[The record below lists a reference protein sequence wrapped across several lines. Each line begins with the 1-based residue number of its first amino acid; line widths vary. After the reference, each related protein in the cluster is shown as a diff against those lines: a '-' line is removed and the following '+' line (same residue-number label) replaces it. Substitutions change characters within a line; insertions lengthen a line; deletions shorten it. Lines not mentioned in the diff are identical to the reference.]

1 MGFLAGFT
9 KGIGDE
15 AKQYNQNYMDMQL
28 KKYQSASKIWEAM
41 ANDQNYHPAIRQK
54 FAQYAMQLGGVNL
67 FDKNSRA
74 AADEITKQNP
84 HDVATQAH
92 DAQQMTQSA
101 PQPPTQTPDQSGGGF
116 SPQFISQMPQ
126 SLYGPEGYKDPMAVN
141 QAEMATKEREAY
153 GQANA
158 QQQAMLHMMHSMG
171 GDATTATFGETGAPP
186 GSSLDR
192 MIKEQWTKDF
202 LFKRPPTRPTS
213 TMPIDGHPATFFNGG
228 HFIDGEP
235 IKASSS
241 VAGKNMRLEFVQDK
255 NTGET
260 YWDYLI
266 PGDPRLGPKGNL
278 TKPILTRSSEKTTS
292 TDPAQL
298 TTTSHT
304 QTSGSYSGSESVPQG
319 MPQAPSPA
327 QTAIPQT
334 APGAVPAGGVVPD
347 PALVKS
353 SYGATSTGMEQQAW
367 TGLQQSSRITGL
379 IRQYPMVGPI
389 LGRVVELGNKI
400 GSSWLLNKA
409 AEFSGVGKPAAADKS
424 YEDAVNSIQQAAKD
438 VGAPDDAAQ
447 AAAELITAMRAM
459 NAAETAMLSGGGG
472 RGITRMYEMLKPA
485 LMNPTQDAN
494 LIHGHMKSVDT
505 LFAGKLRSL
514 YRQRYGDKVPPLSA
528 DQMQYAKEAG
538 IYDLLLGKTAP
549 IATTPPISAP
559 VSGGNGTKTYK
570 SYRRNPK
577 TGQRWGSDDG
587 ERWFDVTTGSEY
599 YNPNGSYQPVA
610 PTVTPPVN
618 PQ

>member
-41 ANDQNYHPAIRQK
+41 ANDQNYHPAIRQQ
-54 FAQYAMQLGGVNL
+54 FAQNAMMLGGVNL

-74 AADEITKQNP
+74 SADQILKQNP
-84 HDVATQAH
+84 HDLATQAH

-101 PQPPTQTPDQSGGGF
+101 PQPPTQDQSQQGGF

-158 QQQAMLHMMHSMG
+158 QHQAVLHMLHSMG

-186 GSSLDR
+186 GSTLDR
-192 MIKEQWTKDF
+192 MVKEQWTKD
-202 LFKRPPTRPTS
+202 LMFKRPPTRPTS
-213 TMPIDGHPATFFNGG
+213 TMPIDGHPAVFFNGG
-228 HFIDGEP
+228 HFVDGEP
-235 IKASSS
+235 VNASAS

-255 NTGET
+255 NTGQT

-266 PGDPRLGPKGNL
+266 PGDPRLGPNGDL
-278 TKPILTRSSEKTTS
+278 TKPILTRSTERTTS

-298 TTTSHT
+298 MTTSSVR
-304 QTSGSYSGSESVPQG
+304 TSGSYGGGAMPQPPTTLSPSVPT
-319 MPQAPSPA
+319 PTTSS
-327 QTAIPQT
+327 TNT
-334 APGAVPAGGVVPD
+334 GGVVPD
-347 PALVKS
+347 PALVKA
-353 SYGATSTGMEQQAW
+353 SYGATPTGMEQQAW

-379 IRQYPMVGPI
+379 IKQYPMVGPI
-389 LGRVVELGNKI
+389 LGRVVEMGNKI

-409 AEFSGVGKPAAADKS
+409 AEFSGVGKQAAADKS
-424 YEDAVNSIQQAAKD
+424 YEDALNNIQQAAKE
-438 VGAPDDAAQ
+438 VGAPNDAAQ
-447 AAAELITAMRAM
+447 AAAELITSMRAM

-485 LMNPTQDAN
+485 LMNPTQDESI
-494 LIHGHMKSVDT
+494 IHGHMKSVDN

-528 DQMQYAKEAG
+528 DQLQYAKEAG
-538 IYDLLLGKTAP
+538 IYDLLLGKAAP
-549 IATTPPISAP
+549 ITAQNT
-559 VSGGNGTKTYK
+559 SGGGAKMYK
-570 SYRRNPK
+570 LYRRDTK

-587 ERWFDVTTGSEY
+587 EHWFDAATGKEYTGASTT
-599 YNPNGSYQPVA
+599 A
-610 PTVTPPVN
+610 PKPTATPPVN
-618 PQ
+618 P